1 MVQFTD
7 EELVAEFSDLGV
19 DIDKDDILDKCKR
32 EYTVFKH
39 NFDHLILISLRNF
52 YQFRLPRFAGVVGQ
66 SWASDSHSVFG

>member
-1 MVQFTD
+1 MVKFTD

-39 NFDHLILISLRNF
+39 NFDHLTCHLASRNHTPDLSHTW
-52 YQFRLPRFAGVVGQ
+52 RSPVLPSA
-66 SWASDSHSVFG
+66 